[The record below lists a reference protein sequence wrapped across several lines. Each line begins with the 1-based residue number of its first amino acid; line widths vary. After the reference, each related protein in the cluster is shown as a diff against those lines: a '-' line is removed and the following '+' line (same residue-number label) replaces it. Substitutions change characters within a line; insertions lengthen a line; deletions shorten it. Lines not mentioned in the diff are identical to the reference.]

1 MAVKASKCIVLCFNQ
16 LLILCVNGLGR
27 VTIISAED
35 VLCFNQLIVCVKGLG
50 CVTIMS
56 AEGAAMHAAQLFAL
70 TDHIVWSKLRAA
82 RLNLWVGLRFADRKM
97 QQRLEV
103 DKKL

>member
-1 MAVKASKCIVLCFNQ
+1 
-16 LLILCVNGLGR
+16 
-27 VTIISAED
+27 
-35 VLCFNQLIVCVKGLG
+35 
-50 CVTIMS
+50 MS
-56 AEGAAMHAAQLFAL
+56 PEGAAMHAAEVFAL

-82 RLNLWVGLRFADRKM
+82 RLNLWIGLRHADKKM

>member
-1 MAVKASKCIVLCFNQ
+1 
-16 LLILCVNGLGR
+16 
-27 VTIISAED
+27 
-35 VLCFNQLIVCVKGLG
+35 VCVCVCVSGLG
-50 CVTIMS
+50 CVTVMS
-56 AEGAAMHAAQLFAL
+56 PEGAAMHAAQTFAL

-82 RLNLWVGLRFADRKM
+82 RLNVWIGLRYADKKM

>member
-1 MAVKASKCIVLCFNQ
+1 MS
-16 LLILCVNGLGR
+16 
-27 VTIISAED
+27 
-35 VLCFNQLIVCVKGLG
+35 GLG
-50 CVTIMS
+50 CVTVLS
-56 AEGAAMHAAQLFAL
+56 AEAAAMHAAQVFAL
-70 TDHIVWSKLRAA
+70 TDHIVWSKLRAS

>member
-1 MAVKASKCIVLCFNQ
+1 MSRLCDGTQ
-16 LLILCVNGLGR
+16 CLLSCALITRCLCL
-27 VTIISAED
+27 
-35 VLCFNQLIVCVKGLG
+35 LGLG
-50 CVTIMS
+50 CVTVMS
-56 AEGAAMHAAQLFAL
+56 PEGAAMYAAQAFAL

-82 RLNLWVGLRFADRKM
+82 RLNLWIGLRHADKKM

>member
-1 MAVKASKCIVLCFNQ
+1 MSMLTHVSFVHL
-16 LLILCVNGLGR
+16 V
-27 VTIISAED
+27 S
-35 VLCFNQLIVCVKGLG
+35 GLG
-50 CVTIMS
+50 CVTVMS
-56 AEGAAMHAAQLFAL
+56 AEATAMHAAQMFAL

-82 RLNLWVGLRFADRKM
+82 RLNIWIGLRHADKKM